1 MIIANVACNVHGCVV
16 ACEQKKVKDGA
27 PGRSVCFGG
36 KRGGTLNSSH
46 CFGGK
51 RGGTLNSTAN
61 RSKAIL
67 CSCREMKL
75 NRHRCTYY

>member
-36 KRGGTLNSSH
+36 KRGGTLNEGNNTRKASRILRKSI
-46 CFGGK
+46 CVV
-51 RGGTLNSTAN
+51 TL
-61 RSKAIL
+61 RLIQFI
-67 CSCREMKL
+67 CSPEKL
-75 NRHRCTYY
+75 IETCGH

>member
-1 MIIANVACNVHGCVV
+1 MLCWCCVLRV
-16 ACEQKKVKDGA
+16 NEGA
-27 PGRSVCFGG
+27 PGRVCVLAGREVEH
-36 KRGGTLNSSH
+36 KNSTH